1 MSIPYDETVK
11 LLTVSPNG
19 RPILDIKAS
28 WKGVT
33 PPPAAALLAAA
44 AWKAAA
50 AERWACGGSWGEL
63 T

>member
-1 MSIPYDETVK
+1 MRRDILEKMSIPYDETVK

-44 AWKAAA
+44 A
-50 AERWACGGSWGEL
+50 
-63 T
+63 